1 MRFGCNRSQIAVWKA
16 VADSYRAAVSLD
28 GPLGESTI
36 VAGIGTAAGGSGM
49 RAHGQGV
56 TQLPVG
62 IFRDKGLKEAIQ
74 TLPGSRTPEAD
85 Q

>member
-1 MRFGCNRSQIAVWKA
+1 
-16 VADSYRAAVSLD
+16 
-28 GPLGESTI
+28 

-74 TLPGSRTPEAD
+74 LYLEAGRRK
-85 Q
+85 QTNKEIATSLQEGGFPTTAENFEATWPQPSTG